1 MAMEH
6 GPGLVIVFG
15 ATGTGKSEVALALA
29 ERWGVPLLNADSR
42 QIYRR
47 FDIGTAKP
55 TPAERQRVPHFLWD
69 IAEPTENFTLAQYQE
84 CAQAQIA
91 ACHAQ
96 GQTPILVGGTG
107 LYVRAVMRGLRI
119 PAVPPQPELRSQ
131 LLGLGQ
137 SLGYAW
143 LQQVD
148 PGAAAK
154 IHPNDAVRTLRALE
168 VFYSTGRPLSA
179 WQGEAPPTYPIW
191 AFGLNLPANYEERLR
206 QRVEAMLARGW
217 LAEIEGLW
225 RDFGPDLPL
234 LRTLGY
240 AEMVRHWRG
249 EWSREAAIAATVQ
262 RTRQLAKQQQT
273 WFRHPANGG
282 NAPWLDRET
291 AIVQICEICQKSQ
304 RGNV

>member
-1 MAMEH
+1 MGH
-6 GPGLVIVFG
+6 SPGLVIVFG

-42 QIYRR
+42 QVYRR
-47 FDIGTAKP
+47 LDIGTAKP
-55 TPAERQRVPHFLWD
+55 TLAERQRVPHFLWD
-69 IAEPTENFTLAQYQE
+69 IAEPTENFTLAQYQKL
-84 CAQAQIA
+84 AQAQIA

-119 PAVPPQPELRSQ
+119 PEVPPQPELRSQ
-131 LLGLGQ
+131 LLALGQ
-137 SLGYAW
+137 PLGYAW

-148 PGAAAK
+148 PVAAAK
-154 IHPNDAVRTLRALE
+154 IHPNDAVRTVRALE

-179 WQGEAPPTYPIW
+179 WQGETPPTYPIW
-191 AFGLNLPANYEERLR
+191 AFGLNLPPDYENRLR
-206 QRVEAMLARGW
+206 RRVETMLAQGW
-217 LAEIEGLW
+217 LTEIKELW

-234 LRTLGY
+234 LNTLGY
-240 AEMVRHWRG
+240 AEMTRHLRG
-249 EWSREAAIAATVQ
+249 EWSQEAAIAATVQ

-291 AIVQICEICQKSQ
+291 AVAQILEICQKNRQ
-304 RGNV
+304 GNV